1 MLQKSAKVTADE
13 TSSRSPKI
21 DEKKSPYGLWVP
33 V

>member
-1 MLQKSAKVTADE
+1 MLQKSAKATAEE
-13 TSSRSPKI
+13 TSSGFPKI